1 MLKLFRLHKRNN
13 NTNNGCAIFNLNV
26 HRKHILS
33 FDMKDVAK
41 HESETK
47 YIQVWSRQMSK
58 EEPGRRG
65 YIIKDKVCLCD
76 LDKEED
82 GMDCTS
88 FDVSNERILTKSS
101 ARGEVAISS
110 DTW

>member
-1 MLKLFRLHKRNN
+1 MLKLLRLNKRNN
-13 NTNNGCAIFNLNV
+13 NTNNGCAIFHLKV
-26 HRKHILS
+26 HGKHILS
-33 FDMKDVAK
+33 FEMKDVAK
-41 HESETK
+41 HESETE
-47 YIQVWSRQMSK
+47 YIQVWSRQMCK

-65 YIIKDKVCLCD
+65 YIIEDKVCLCE

-88 FDVSNERILTKSS
+88 LDVSNERMLTKSS
-101 ARGEVAISS
+101 ARGEVAICS